1 MSGTIIS
8 VTGPEGSG
16 RRLQGAVC
24 QAAPQGA
31 DRGFVESPQRAAFLS
46 IWLLF
51 VYWFLF
57 SYFLFD
63 LLLKIQLIG
72 GHHSLWPLGLQ
83 ISILYT
89 TRVPGCSLYFCWPL

>member
-16 RRLQGAVC
+16 RRLQGTVC
-24 QAAPQGA
+24 QAAPHGA
-31 DRGFVESPQRAAFLS
+31 DRGFLESLQRAAFLS

-57 SYFLFD
+57 SYFFFD
-63 LLLKIQLIG
+63 PLLKIQLIRG
-72 GHHSLWPLGLQ
+72 TSSFWPLGLQ
-83 ISILYT
+83 VSILYT
-89 TRVPGCSLYFCWPL
+89 T